1 MYDVKTKFGPNG
13 DVVQATNTQP
23 GMHTPATHAGQ
34 QTQAQQPWII
44 LKSHRGGNGGAT
56 SKSMMMPLICSCD

>member
-23 GMHTPATHAGQ
+23 GMHAHTCHACRPTNPGTTTLDYFEASQ
-34 QTQAQQPWII
+34 GWCEFKKHDDA
-44 LKSHRGGNGGAT
+44 LE
-56 SKSMMMPLICSCD
+56 LLL